1 MKRKI
6 AILADKKFGPL
17 TSKMANGAIRYL
29 QDEIIAVIDSS
40 TAGKTVNDVLGFG
53 GEIPIYGTLDETF
66 RHNPNTLLIG
76 ISPPGGKFPS
86 AWYPLV
92 IKAIQNK
99 LHIISGLH
107 ELLGDIAEFNVLAE
121 KYRVRISD
129 LRKSN
134 KPDILARGIAK
145 KFRSKTILTVGTHGN
160 VGKMTATIE
169 MVREMQE
176 RGKSADW
183 LATGQ
188 IGKLIKGK
196 GVPVDSIKGDF
207 ISGNVEAS
215 IAAIDGNYEYIFVE
229 GQGSIQH
236 LGYSAVA
243 LGLLHGSLPD
253 AMILCHRTDIG
264 VSDYGVNTNNLAEII
279 RLHEDMVSFVKPSKV
294 IGLCINTYHLSNEK
308 STELINEIKG
318 KTGLPVTDPIKFG
331 TKNLVDGILKYFS
344 TYQKP
349 NRLK

>member
-29 QDEIIAVIDSS
+29 QDEVIAVIDSS

-107 ELLGDIAEFNVLAE
+107 ELLSDIAEFNVLAE
-121 KYRVRISD
+121 KYRIRISD
-129 LRKSN
+129 LRKSKN
-134 KPDILARGIAK
+134 PDILARGIAK

-279 RLHEDMVSFVKPSKV
+279 RLHENMVSFVKPSKV
-294 IGLCINTYHLSNEK
+294 IGICINTYHLSNEK
-308 STELINEIKG
+308 SSELINEIKD
-318 KTGLPVTDPIKFG
+318 KTKLPVTDPIKFG